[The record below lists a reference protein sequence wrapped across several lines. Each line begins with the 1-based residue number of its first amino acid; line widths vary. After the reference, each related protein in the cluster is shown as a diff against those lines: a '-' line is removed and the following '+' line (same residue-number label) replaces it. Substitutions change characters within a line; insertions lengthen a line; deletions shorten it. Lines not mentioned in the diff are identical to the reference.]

1 MTSLGPMTP
10 EQEALRRVQAVGP
23 MLPSAGPEDRA
34 RIGRLIGA
42 GIWLFFLG
50 NPLGALFDPNDAFTR
65 WSGVVAL
72 IVFVPVYLHGLG
84 RIQDFHI
91 HRQVA
96 LAWTYIAILLAC
108 FAVLVP
114 GAGDQS
120 MTCLVF
126 IAALAMAVL
135 PRWQSF
141 GVVIVLFVSITAA
154 AQWVDGWSAHG
165 NNFAVLLAAAAVYSF
180 RLAWQRQAKLML
192 AERDLSEL
200 AVEEERARIARDL
213 HDILGHSL
221 TVISVKA
228 ELAERL
234 LDTDTERVRAEL
246 VDLQRLTR
254 DALADVRSTAQGI
267 RGISLPGEIA
277 SARMA
282 LESAGIQ
289 PSLPTVADEVPSR
302 WRELFAWTLREG
314 VTNVIRHSQATECKV
329 ELDAESIRVSDDGR
343 GPCPD
348 DGSGN
353 GLEGLRQRARLAGAT
368 VTTSPGEDNKGF
380 ALTVTVPA

>member
-1 MTSLGPMTP
+1 MASLSNVTASD
-10 EQEALRRVQAVGP
+10 QYFH
-23 MLPSAGPEDRA
+23 DRA
-34 RIGRLIGA
+34 RWGRLAGA
-42 GIWLFFLG
+42 GIWLIFLG
-50 NPLGALFDPNDAFTR
+50 SPLGELVKRDDDWR
-65 WSGVVAL
+65 KWV
-72 IVFVPVYLHGLG
+72 GL
-84 RIQDFHI
+84 
-91 HRQVA
+91 VA
-96 LAWTYIAILLAC
+96 LALFVAVYLVGLAQVRG
-108 FAVLVP
+108 FVLRNARVAAEWYVLVLLVLTGLVIL
-114 GAGDQS
+114 GAGDQG

-126 IAALAMAVL
+126 VSALSVATFSKWVALAVVVALATGITVAG
-135 PRWQSF
+135 
-141 GVVIVLFVSITAA
+141 GV
-154 AQWVDGWSAHG
+154 VDGWSAHG
-165 NNFAVLLAAAAVYSF
+165 NNLAVVLAAAAVWSF
-180 RLAWQRQAKLML
+180 RLAWQRQAKLVE

-234 LDTDTERVRAEL
+234 FDADPERARAEL
-246 VDLQRLTR
+246 TDLQRLSR

-282 LESAGIQ
+282 LESAGIE
-289 PSLPTVADEVPSR
+289 PLLPTVADEVPSR

-314 VTNVIRHSQATECKV
+314 VTNVIRHSQASRCEV
-329 ELDAESIRVSDDGR
+329 ELDADRISVIDDGR

-348 DGSGN
+348 DVTGN

-368 VTTSPGEDNKGF
+368 VTTSPGPGERGF
-380 ALTVTVPA
+380 SLTVSVPA

>member
-1 MTSLGPMTP
+1 
-10 EQEALRRVQAVGP
+10 V
-23 MLPSAGPEDRA
+23 
-34 RIGRLIGA
+34 
-42 GIWLFFLG
+42 
-50 NPLGALFDPNDAFTR
+50 
-65 WSGVVAL
+65 
-72 IVFVPVYLHGLG
+72 
-84 RIQDFHI
+84 
-91 HRQVA
+91 
-96 LAWTYIAILLAC
+96 LLAC
-108 FAVLVP
+108 FGVLVP

-126 IAALAMAVL
+126 IAALAMAIL
-135 PRWQSF
+135 PTWQSF
-141 GVVIVLFVSITAA
+141 TVVGILCAAITAA
-154 AQWVDGWSAHG
+154 GFWVSGWSAHG
-165 NNFAVLLAAAAVYSF
+165 NNFAVLLAAAAVFSF
-180 RLAWQRQAKLML
+180 RLAWQRQAKLSM

-234 LDTDTERVRAEL
+234 FDTEPERARAEL
-246 VDLQRLTR
+246 TDLQRLTR

-282 LESAGIQ
+282 LESAGIE
-289 PSLPTVADEVPSR
+289 PLLPTVADEVPSR

-314 VTNVIRHSQATECKV
+314 VTNVIRHSQATRCEV
-329 ELDAESIRVSDDGR
+329 ELDADRISVTDDGR

-353 GLEGLRQRARLAGAT
+353 GLEGLRQRARLVGAT
-368 VTTSPGEDNKGF
+368 ITTSPGPGDRGF
-380 ALTVTVPA
+380 SLTMSVPG

>member
-1 MTSLGPMTP
+1 MTSLAPVSS
-10 EQEALRRVQAVGP
+10 QALP
-23 MLPSAGPEDRA
+23 HDRA
-34 RIGRLIGA
+34 RLGRLLGA
-42 GIWLFFLG
+42 GVWLFFLG
-50 NPLGALFDPNDAFTR
+50 NPLGALLDNGDAVQR
-65 WSGVVAL
+65 WTGLAAL
-72 IVFVPVYLHGLG
+72 VVFVPVYLHGLS
-84 RIQDFHI
+84 RIPQFHI
-91 HRQVA
+91 HRQRL
-96 LAWTYIAILLAC
+96 LAWSYLAVLLAC
-108 FAVLVP
+108 FAAIVP
-114 GAGDQS
+114 GAGDQA

-126 IAALAMAVL
+126 VAALAVAILPTWQAGTVVVL
-135 PRWQSF
+135 AC
-141 GVVIVLFVSITAA
+141 GGITAA
-154 AQWVDGWSAHG
+154 GYWVDGWSAHG
-165 NNFAVLLAAAAVYSF
+165 NNFAVLLAAAAVWSF
-180 RLAWQRQAKLML
+180 RLAWQRQARLTA

-234 LDTDTERVRAEL
+234 FDSDPDRARAEL
-246 VDLQRLTR
+246 QDLQRLSR

-282 LESAGIQ
+282 LESAGIE
-289 PSLPTVADEVPSR
+289 PHLPTVADEVPSR

-314 VTNVIRHSQATECKV
+314 VTNVIRHSEASRCDV
-329 ELDAESIRVSDDGR
+329 RLDVDRISVVDDGR

-348 DGSGN
+348 DGGGN

-368 VTTSPGEDNKGF
+368 VTTSPGPDERGF
-380 ALTVTVPA
+380 ALTVSVPA

>member
-1 MTSLGPMTP
+1 MASLG
-10 EQEALRRVQAVGP
+10 RVTTSDQQ
-23 MLPSAGPEDRA
+23 LSDRA
-34 RIGRLIGA
+34 RLGRLAGA
-42 GIWLFFLG
+42 GVWLAFLG
-50 NPLGALFDPNDAFTR
+50 GPLGVLLQRDGDWR
-65 WSGVVAL
+65 KWV
-72 IVFVPVYLHGLG
+72 GLA
-84 RIQDFHI
+84 
-91 HRQVA
+91 A
-96 LAWTYIAILLAC
+96 LAAFAVIYLAGLAQVRGFALSTARIAPQWYVIALLALTG
-108 FAVLVP
+108 LVIS
-114 GAGDQS
+114 GAGDQGA
-120 MTCLVF
+120 TCLVF
-126 IAALAMAVL
+126 VSALSVATLPKWAALGMVAVL
-135 PRWQSF
+135 AA
-141 GVVIVLFVSITAA
+141 GITVAGAVVP
-154 AQWVDGWSAHG
+154 GWSSHG
-165 NNFAVLLAAAAVYSF
+165 NNLAVVLAATAVWSF
-180 RLAWQRQAKLML
+180 RLAWQRQARLVE

-234 LDTDTERVRAEL
+234 FDDDPERARAEL
-246 VDLQRLTR
+246 EDLQRLSR

-282 LESAGIQ
+282 LESAGIE
-289 PSLPTVADEVPSR
+289 PLLPTVADEVPSR

-314 VTNVIRHSQATECKV
+314 VTNVIRHSQASRCEV
-329 ELDAESIRVSDDGR
+329 ELATDRIRVIDDGR

-368 VTTSPGEDNKGF
+368 VTTSPGPGDRGF
-380 ALTVTVPA
+380 SLTVSVRA

>member
-1 MTSLGPMTP
+1 MTSLGPVTTSD
-10 EQEALRRVQAVGP
+10 QQFQ
-23 MLPSAGPEDRA
+23 DRA
-34 RIGRLIGA
+34 HWGRMAGA
-42 GIWLFFLG
+42 GIWLVFLG
-50 NPLGALFDPNDAFTR
+50 SPLGELLKRDGDWREWIGLIALALFVIIYLAGLAQVRGFALNTAPIGPCWYT
-65 WSGVVAL
+65 VAL
-72 IVFVPVYLHGLG
+72 L
-84 RIQDFHI
+84 
-91 HRQVA
+91 A
-96 LAWTYIAILLAC
+96 LAG
-108 FAVLVP
+108 LVMA
-114 GAGDQS
+114 GAGDQG

-126 IAALAMAVL
+126 VSALSMAALPTWAAFGLVVLLCGGITVAGAV
-135 PRWQSF
+135 
-141 GVVIVLFVSITAA
+141 
-154 AQWVDGWSAHG
+154 VDGWSAHG
-165 NNFAVLLAAAAVYSF
+165 NNLAVILAAAAVWSF
-180 RLAWQRQAKLML
+180 RLAWQRQAKLM
-192 AERDLSEL
+192 AVERDLSEL

-234 LDTDTERVRAEL
+234 FDDDPMRAKAEL
-246 VDLQRLTR
+246 EDLRRLSR

-282 LESAGIQ
+282 LESAGIE

-314 VTNVIRHSQATECKV
+314 VTNVIRHSEATRCEV
-329 ELDAESIRVSDDGR
+329 ELDADRIRVTDDGR

-368 VTTSPGEDNKGF
+368 VTTSPGPGDRGF
-380 ALTVTVPA
+380 TLTVSVPA

>member
-1 MTSLGPMTP
+1 MANVSAVTTARIDP
-10 EQEALRRVQAVGP
+10 QADP
-23 MLPSAGPEDRA
+23 LDRA
-34 RIGRLIGA
+34 RFGRLLGA

-50 NPLGALFDPNDAFTR
+50 NPLGELFKNDNLTERYAGLAAL
-65 WSGVVAL
+65 V
-72 IVFVPVYLHGLG
+72 VFVPVYLHGLS
-84 RIQDFHI
+84 RIPHFHMK
-91 HRQVA
+91 QQYL

-108 FAVLVP
+108 FGVIVP

-126 IAALAMAVL
+126 IGALAMATL
-135 PRWQSF
+135 PTWQAF
-141 GVVIVLFVSITAA
+141 TVVGALFAAITTADLGI
-154 AQWVDGWSAHG
+154 DGWAAHG
-165 NNFAVLLAAAAVYSF
+165 NNFAVLLAAAAVFSF

-234 LDTDTERVRAEL
+234 LDTDPERARAEL
-246 VDLQRLTR
+246 ADLRRLSR

-289 PSLPTVADEVPSR
+289 PQLPTVADEVPSR

-314 VTNVIRHSQATECKV
+314 VTNVIRHSDATMCEV
-329 ELDAESIRVSDDGR
+329 EMGADSIRVVDDGR

-368 VTTSPGEDNKGF
+368 VTTGPGHGDRGF
-380 ALTVTVPA
+380 SLMVSVSA